1 MVTDNSRIVAR
12 ILGGFSPLTI
22 ALGIT
27 MTVAYGSL
35 FYSFPI
41 LAPAIMAEFGWS
53 RTFVF
58 GAFSSALVA
67 GAFFA
72 PFSGRLLDRRG
83 GRFVLSLGTVLSSAA
98 LVAMA
103 WVNGPTGF
111 MVALFA
117 IEATATFVQY
127 EAGFATLAQLKGEG
141 ARPQIS
147 AITLIAGFASTLFWP
162 LCGWLLA
169 HMDWRQVYLVLGL
182 VNLAICLPLHIA
194 LPGRGRTQHEKNL
207 SETSMQVRPRLA
219 ARERRNVLLA
229 LAIAF
234 SAGGFVIA
242 AVQAH
247 FPRLFVE
254 AGYSVAAAAAFG
266 AMIGPFQVGS
276 RIIELLYG
284 QRHHP
289 VIVGLVANA
298 ALVAGVALLLAIGFG
313 APAAI
318 AFAALFGTGQG
329 LAHIIRGA
337 IPLALFGP
345 DGYGQLTGNLGF
357 FRILVTASAPV
368 AIAAI
373 SDANGNR
380 MAIIAI
386 IAMAAVAFLAL
397 LPLRRYAR
405 S

>member
-1 MVTDNSRIVAR
+1 MNLALTR
-12 ILGGFSPLTI
+12 ILSGFSPLTI

-27 MTVAYGSL
+27 MTVAYGTL

-58 GAFSSALVA
+58 GIFSMALVA
-67 GAFFA
+67 GAVFA
-72 PFSGRLLDRRG
+72 PVSGRLLDRRG
-83 GRFVLSLGTVLSSAA
+83 GRFVLSLGTVLASAA
-98 LVAMA
+98 LVAMV
-103 WVNGPTGF
+103 WVNGPRSF
-111 MVALFA
+111 AAVLLA

-127 EAGFATLAQLKGEG
+127 EAGFATLAHLKGEG

-182 VNLAICLPLHIA
+182 VNLAICLPLHLA
-194 LPGRGRTQHEKNL
+194 LPGRGRTQREENR
-207 SETSMQVRPRLA
+207 SETSVQVRPRLA
-219 ARERRNVLLA
+219 PQERRNVLVA

-242 AVQAH
+242 AVQSH

-254 AGYSVAAAAAFG
+254 AGYSVGAAAAFG

-289 VIVGLVANA
+289 VIVGIMANA
-298 ALVAGVALLLAIGFG
+298 ALVAGVALLLAIGSG

-318 AFAALFGTGQG
+318 AFAAFFGTGQG

-337 IPLALFGP
+337 IPLAIFGA
-345 DGYGQLTGNLGF
+345 DGYGRLTGNLGF
-357 FRILVTASAPV
+357 FRILVTACAPV
-368 AIAAI
+368 TIAAVSDAVGNRWAIAAI
-373 SDANGNR
+373 V
-380 MAIIAI
+380 
-386 IAMAAVAFLAL
+386 AMAAISLLAL
-397 LPLRRYAR
+397 LPLRRYATA
-405 S
+405 

>member
-1 MVTDNSRIVAR
+1 MNSALSRILA
-12 ILGGFSPLTI
+12 GFSPLTI

-27 MTVAYGSL
+27 MTVAYGTL

-58 GAFSSALVA
+58 GAFSAALVA
-67 GAFFA
+67 GAIFA

-83 GRFVLSLGTVLSSAA
+83 GRFVLSLGTVVSSLA
-98 LVAMA
+98 LIAMA
-103 WVNGPTGF
+103 WVDGPASFTA
-111 MVALFA
+111 VLFT

-127 EAGFATLAQLKGEG
+127 EAGFATLARLKGEG

-162 LCGWLLA
+162 LCGWLLS
-169 HMDWRQVYLVLGL
+169 HMEWRQVYLVLGL
-182 VNLAICLPLHIA
+182 INLAICLPLHLR
-194 LPGRGRTQHEKNL
+194 LPDRGGK
-207 SETSMQVRPRLA
+207 PLA
-219 ARERRNVLLA
+219 VNDPATAQRAKPELTPSDRRIILIA

-242 AVQAH
+242 AVQSH

-254 AGYSVAAAAAFG
+254 AGYSVGAAAAFG

-289 VIVGLVANA
+289 VFVGLLANA
-298 ALVAGVALLLAIGFG
+298 AMVIGVAMLLAIGFG
-313 APAAI
+313 SATAI
-318 AFAALFGTGQG
+318 VFAAFFGTGQG

-337 IPLALFGP
+337 IPLAIFGA
-345 DGYGQLTGNLGF
+345 DGYGRLTGNLGF
-357 FRILVTASAPV
+357 FRILVTACAPV

-373 SDANGNR
+373 SDSMGN
-380 MAIIAI
+380 AVAVLAVV
-386 IAMAAVAFLAL
+386 AMASVSFLAL